1 MKNRKKYG
9 VLLLSLALCL
19 SFAACGSDSGENND
33 GGDTENMLSV
43 TGYSELTEENGGGP
57 DLANDEA
64 PGSFDGLVKDSML
77 LPDESTY
84 LGTWLGED
92 NSQLIVEKSEMGDEV
107 RFALY
112 DSGDE
117 ITASGFIQYV
127 PDYSADYFYN
137 EHDGMAYHSWMGDSG
152 ELQVDGIGIFSK
164 VSGDVPGETVG
175 DLGYEFLAGTWYL
188 DADANAESLL
198 EIDELGNWTLY
209 ERPAGDGDPNEVDY
223 GTISPNP
230 DGEDL
235 YDAVSDMFEDVT
247 YDMTVIDSNVLYWG
261 GENDYYEKMS

>member
-1 MKNRKKYG
+1 MMKRKYG
-9 VLLLSLALCL
+9 FLAVLLVLCL
-19 SFAACGSDSGENND
+19 SLAACGSDNAETS
-33 GGDTENMLSV
+33 GGDTEGTLSV
-43 TGYSELTEENGGGP
+43 TGYSELTDENGG
-57 DLANDEA
+57 DLAPANDEA
-64 PGSFDGLVKDSML
+64 PVSFEGMVKDSML
-77 LPDESTY
+77 LPDENAY

-92 NSQLIVEKSEMGDEV
+92 NSELIVEMSEMGDEV

-112 DSGDE
+112 DTTDE

-152 ELQVDGIGIFSK
+152 ELQVDGIGTFSK

-188 DADANAESLL
+188 DAEADAFSIL
-198 EIDELGNWTLY
+198 EIDEAGNWTLY

-223 GTISPNP
+223 GTISPDP
-230 DGEDL
+230 DGEGM
-235 YDAVSDMFEDVT
+235 YTAVSDMFEDVA
-247 YDMTVIDSNVLYWG
+247 YDMTVIDDNVMYWG
-261 GENDYYEKMS
+261 GENDYYEKMA

>member
-1 MKNRKKYG
+1 MMKRKYG
-9 VLLLSLALCL
+9 FLTVLLALCL
-19 SFAACGSDSGENND
+19 SLTACGSDNEETS
-33 GGDTENMLSV
+33 GGDTEGTLSV
-43 TGYSELTEENGGGP
+43 TGYSELTEENGGGL

-64 PGSFDGLVKDSML
+64 PSSFEGMVKDSML
-77 LPDESTY
+77 LPDENAY

-92 NSQLIVEKSEMGDEV
+92 NSELIVEMSEMGDEV

-112 DSGDE
+112 DTTDE

-137 EHDGMAYHSWMGDSG
+137 EYDGVAYHSWTADSG
-152 ELQVDGIGIFSK
+152 ELQVDGIGTFSK

-175 DLGYEFLAGTWYL
+175 DLGYEFLAGSWYL
-188 DADANAESLL
+188 DAEADAVSIL

-209 ERPAGDGDPNEVDY
+209 ERPAGDGDPNVVDY

-230 DGEDL
+230 DGEGM
-235 YDAVSDMFEDVT
+235 YTAVSDMFEDVA
-247 YDMTVIDSNVLYWG
+247 YDMTVIDDNVMYWG
-261 GENDYYEKMS
+261 GENDYYEKMA

>member
-1 MKNRKKYG
+1 MMKNWKKYG
-9 VLLLSLALCL
+9 VLALSLALCL
-19 SFAACGSDSGENND
+19 SLAACGSDSGENND
-33 GGDTENMLSV
+33 GGDTDGMLSV
-43 TGYSELTEENGGGP
+43 TGYSDPVEDNA
-57 DLANDEA
+57 DLETAEA
-64 PGSFDGLVKDSML
+64 PGSFEGLVKDSML
-77 LPDESTY
+77 LPDENTY

-92 NSQLIVEKSEMGDEV
+92 NSELIVELSEAGDEV

-112 DSGDE
+112 DPSDE

-152 ELQVDGIGIFSK
+152 ELQVDGIGTFSK

-175 DLGYEFLAGTWYL
+175 DLGYESLAGTWYL
-188 DADANAESLL
+188 DAEADAVSIL

-223 GTISPNP
+223 GTIRPNP

-235 YDAVSDMFEDVT
+235 YDAVSDMFEDVV
-247 YDMTVIDSNVLYWG
+247 YDMTVIDDNVLYWG